1 MRDDNLFRVTSRE
14 LKPNEITQIEMIK
27 NGAADL
33 LRKFPIGTP
42 NAKVAQRRLQE
53 AVFWAVYDISG

>member
-14 LKPNEITQIEMIK
+14 LKPNEKMQIEMVK

-33 LRKFPIGTP
+33 LRKFPIGSP
-42 NAKVAQRRLQE
+42 NAAIAQSRLQE
-53 AVFWAVYDISG
+53 AVFWATYDISG